1 MKWVKVNQSN
11 ENCSQPSVEGEFH
24 LFFPFLARGL
34 VGVFE
39 GSPLEGG
46 SVDGNLGLAILRRFE
61 MLFHQLGR
69 DADHVLTFPIL
80 DHVQRLKRR
89 NDVGLRV

>member
-1 MKWVKVNQSN
+1 MGNRGIF
-11 ENCSQPSVEGEFH
+11 P
-24 LFFPFLARGL
+24 LFFLFLPRGL

-39 GSPLEGG
+39 GSPLEGVR
-46 SVDGNLGLAILRRFE
+46 VDGDLGLAILRRFE

-69 DADHVLTFPIL
+69 HADHVLPFPIL